1 MKAYKPIIFDFDG
14 PLADS
19 ALWFIRT
26 LNDIAKTHG
35 FRSVNEHELEML
47 RGKPNREIISYLG
60 IRFWQVPAIARELR
74 K

>member
-1 MKAYKPIIFDFDG
+1 MKAYKPIIFDSDG
-14 PLADS
+14 PS
-19 ALWFIRT
+19 PTALWYIRT